1 MERMELSD
9 SRPVQPIPSVE
20 ATPRRRSIWRIMT
33 ADPLVIVG
41 GLLATFV
48 VLVALLAPVLAPE
61 GYTQQ
66 NLQNRRATPSWEEP
80 LGTDGLG
87 RSMLNRIIWG
97 ARISLTAGGASL
109 ALGLIFGVSLG
120 LISAYF
126 GGKID
131 MIAMRLVDMMLALP
145 FILWA
150 IVVVSAL
157 GPSLMSVVIAVAVW
171 TVPSYARLV
180 RSQALAVR
188 ENLYVEAARA
198 TGVQDGWIMLRHIL
212 PNVAGPIIVQAFL
225 TMDAA
230 ILAEAGLSFLGLG
243 VPLPNP
249 SWGAMLLEGREY
261 MRSAPHVS
269 IFPGLAIVIT
279 VLGFNL
285 LGDGLR
291 DILDPR
297 SGK

>member
-1 MERMELSD
+1 MELSD

-150 IVVVSAL
+150 IVVVSSL

-171 TVPSYARLV
+171 TVPSYAHLV

-198 TGVQDGWIMLRHIL
+198 TGVPDGWIMLRHIL

-291 DILDPR
+291 DALDPR
-297 SGK
+297 LRSQV

>member
-1 MERMELSD
+1 MALSKSLPFREVKSP
-9 SRPVQPIPSVE
+9 SRLTFAWRVFKTDRLVFLGGTI
-20 ATPRRRSIWRIMT
+20 ATI
-33 ADPLVIVG
+33 
-41 GLLATFV
+41 V
-48 VLVALLAPVLAPE
+48 VLIAVLAPLLAPE
-61 GYTQQ
+61 GFTKQ
-66 NLQNRRATPSWEEP
+66 NLANRRAAPSWEEP

-87 RSMLNRIIWG
+87 RSMLNRMIWG

-109 ALGLIFGVSLG
+109 ALGLLFGVSIG
-120 LISAYF
+120 LMSAYF
-126 GGKID
+126 GG
-131 MIAMRLVDMMLALP
+131 MVDMLLMRFVDIMLALP

-157 GPSLMSVVIAVAVW
+157 GPSLTSVVLAVGAW
-171 TVPSYARLV
+171 TIPSYARLV
-180 RSQALAVR
+180 RSQALSVR

-198 TGVQDGWIMLRHIL
+198 VGTKDHQIIFRHIL

-269 IFPGLAIVIT
+269 VFPGLAIVIT

-291 DILDPR
+291 DLLDPR
-297 SGK
+297 TGK

>member
-1 MERMELSD
+1 MELSE
-9 SRPVQPIPSVE
+9 RPPVQPVPLFEGIS
-20 ATPRRRSIWRIMT
+20 RRRSLWRT
-33 ADPLVIVG
+33 ATQDPLVIVG
-41 GLLATFV
+41 GVIATFV

-61 GYTQQ
+61 GFTQQ

-80 LGTDGLG
+80 FGTDGLG

-109 ALGLIFGVSLG
+109 AIGLIFGTSLG
-120 LISAYF
+120 LVSAYF
-126 GGKID
+126 GGMVD
-131 MIAMRLVDMMLALP
+131 MVVMRLVDMLLALP

-188 ENLYVEAARA
+188 ENAYVEAARA

-297 SGK
+297 SSK